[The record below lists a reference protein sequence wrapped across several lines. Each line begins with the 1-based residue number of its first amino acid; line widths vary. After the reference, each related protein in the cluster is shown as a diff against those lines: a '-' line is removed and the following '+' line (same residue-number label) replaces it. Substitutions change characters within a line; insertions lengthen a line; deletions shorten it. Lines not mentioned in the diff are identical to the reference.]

1 MVFGQPWNMQ
11 LQHCLLWWSNDNS
24 NSQWY
29 FWIDKQKTKQPVPV
43 GVPHTY
49 RRCTEEVMEEGTADM
64 SAAIL
69 PLSYIC
75 FWSQDIESFM
85 HSLIFPSITIT
96 VCMVC
101 TPAAAQAKVL
111 FPQSKM
117 TNWSHYRKVIC
128 KDSSFF
134 CSVWDWVKLKDVS
147 FLPVLTS

>member
-1 MVFGQPWNMQ
+1 
-11 LQHCLLWWSNDNS
+11 
-24 NSQWY
+24 
-29 FWIDKQKTKQPVPV
+29 
-43 GVPHTY
+43 
-49 RRCTEEVMEEGTADM
+49 MEEGTADM

-117 TNWSHYRKVIC
+117 TN
-128 KDSSFF
+128 
-134 CSVWDWVKLKDVS
+134 
-147 FLPVLTS
+147 